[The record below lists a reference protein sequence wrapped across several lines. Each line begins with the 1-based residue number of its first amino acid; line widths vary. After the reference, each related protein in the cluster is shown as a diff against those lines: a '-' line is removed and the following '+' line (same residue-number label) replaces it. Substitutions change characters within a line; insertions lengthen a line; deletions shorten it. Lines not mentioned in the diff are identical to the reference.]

1 MKRREALS
9 TMSIVAGGTMILPQV
24 LLSGCDRGPYKYKL
38 FNWGDTELLNEIAEV
53 IIPAT
58 PDVPGAKAADV
69 GDFIQLYVTDCFKE
83 IDKNIFIDGFQNFKT
98 KMKNQYHDDFVSLS
112 SEIKLEVVNGLE
124 EETREFKNNGT
135 PGDPEHF
142 YTLLKNTVLFGYFTS
157 EVGATKAL
165 NYLPIPG
172 YQKGEIAYNGEKAW
186 AL

>member
-9 TMSIVAGGTMILPQV
+9 TIFLITGGTIILPQV

-38 FNWGDTELLNEIAEV
+38 FNWGDTELLSEIAEI

-69 GDFIQLYVTDCFKE
+69 GDFIQLYVTDCYKE
-83 IDKNIFIDGFQNFKT
+83 VDKKIFLEGFQLFKL
-98 KMKNQYHDDFVSLS
+98 KIKNQHHDDFISLS
-112 SEIKLEVVNGLE
+112 SEEKIKIINGLE
-124 EETREFKNNGT
+124 VEASEFKQHGSS
-135 PGDPEHF
+135 GDPGHF
-142 YTLLKNTVLFGYFTS
+142 YTLLKNTILFGYFTS

-165 NYLPIPG
+165 QYLPVPG
-172 YQKGEIAYNGEKAW
+172 YQKGEIAYNGEKSW